1 MRKLIVGFLGVFLS
15 ALIHGEEEI
24 PYLAKEYDSSKWPL
38 AVLNLSKTGT
48 LKDLFDSGLRPYRH
62 PGLEKTT
69 LEVKHLNL
77 SIHLDS
83 GKKLP
88 SLPVEL
94 INVKMFSDGNIST
107 FDGFTPKLTLTDARA
122 EMMKWLPFSAN
133 GRTEAD
139 LNAYLKKVEADYI
152 DFDDPYRGDPS
163 GCGIGWREPDW
174 ETKGG
179 GPDCSVWFRKSMSET
194 HPLKLYF
201 SFSWRLNRPSKEAR
215 SYRFPIPPPPGYE
228 HVSMEA
234 PDNFGPD
241 STDDILRSQGVDIGE
256 SPEARRAYEEAKKEA
271 ATERPEK
278 RQPGA
283 SSESSDAITEKSAP
297 FPWWFIASSVVILV
311 LMLAGWLK
319 VRKAK
324 PTS

>member
-1 MRKLIVGFLGVFLS
+1 MRKLIVGLLCVFLTPVV
-15 ALIHGEEEI
+15 HGEEKI
-24 PYLAKEYDSSKWPL
+24 PYQAKEYDSTKWPQ
-38 AVLNLSKTGT
+38 AVLKLSRAGT
-48 LKDLFDSGLRPYRH
+48 LKDFFDSGLRPYRH

-77 SIHLDS
+77 LIHLDS

-88 SLPVEL
+88 PLPVEL
-94 INVKMFSDGNIST
+94 INIKMFSDGNIST
-107 FDGFTPKLTLTDARA
+107 FDGFTPRLTVTEARA
-122 EMMKWLPFSAN
+122 EMVKWLPFSAN

-163 GCGIGWREPDW
+163 GCGIGWREPGW

-215 SYRFPIPPPPGYE
+215 SYRVPIPPPPGYE

-234 PDNFGPD
+234 PENFGPD
-241 STDDILRSQGVDIGE
+241 SMDDILRAQGVNIGE
-256 SPEARRAYEEAKKEA
+256 SREKGRVYDEAKQEA
-271 ATERPEK
+271 TTERAEK
-278 RQPGA
+278 PRTEIVNKLTDGT
-283 SSESSDAITEKSAP
+283 TEKSAP
-297 FPWWFIASSVVILV
+297 FPQWLIASFVVIFILV
-311 LMLAGWLK
+311 LAGWLK
-319 VRKAK
+319 ARMSKST
-324 PTS
+324 P